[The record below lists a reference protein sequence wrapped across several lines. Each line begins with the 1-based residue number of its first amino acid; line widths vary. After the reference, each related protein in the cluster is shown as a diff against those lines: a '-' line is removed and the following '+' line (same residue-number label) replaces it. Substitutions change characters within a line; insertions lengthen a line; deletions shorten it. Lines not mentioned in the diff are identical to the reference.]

1 MADFVA
7 ILKKTIEGQG
17 VTTADIRARVY
28 SRARQTIEQKLNA
41 LVPTPSI
48 EQKARQMRALD
59 DAIAVVEQSFA
70 QAPVEVPSA
79 KPVDPLDAFIAAA
92 EASNKSVA
100 PRIPE
105 MRPLPTITRPT
116 ITPAAAVTPAP
127 RAVLAPKIEPV
138 SAPRVDVPPAKSSG
152 GSRNLLWGLLGVVIA
167 GAAGYGAYLKRDE
180 IATYYANFTAPS
192 QPEIKKVTTTSVKP
206 ADPATEVAK
215 VEPVATPATP
225 AKTEA
230 GEQKFTQ
237 RLQPDGQEVDAGPAT
252 VAAGVG
258 EGETVAPVTTPPSV
272 KPAAPET
279 PVATET
285 PAPVDPVVVDP
296 AAPATPAVPA
306 ATIAVGQKA
315 VFYEE
320 KTGTDEG
327 TVDQGAVV
335 WSVIQDSPGADQPEE
350 PAIRAE
356 VDVPEKG
363 IKLKLTIKRNGDKTL
378 PASHIIEMAFSV
390 PEGFQGGSI
399 DGVQRVTFKDT
410 EQAGGSPL
418 VGVPANF
425 GDGFFL
431 IALTDEKSAIE
442 NNLALMTRQTWI
454 DIPLTYK
461 SGRRALIS
469 IEKGIPGDKVFQE
482 VLKAWQAKA
491 SG

>member
-7 ILKKTIEGQG
+7 ILKKTIDGQG
-17 VTTADIRARVY
+17 VTTADVRARVY
-28 SRARQTIEQKLNA
+28 SRALQTIEQKLLA
-41 LVPTPSI
+41 LVPTPTA

-59 DAIAVVEQSFA
+59 DAIKVVEESYA
-70 QAPVEVPSA
+70 QTGAPESSA
-79 KPVDPLDAFIAAA
+79 IAIDPLDAFISAA
-92 EASNKSVA
+92 EAANKSPA
-100 PRIPE
+100 PRMPDVL
-105 MRPLPTITRPT
+105 PLPAAPVSQPNRP
-116 ITPAAAVTPAP
+116 IVTPAAQTTP
-127 RAVLAPKIEPV
+127 RAAIESKPDVKVASAIAATKPK
-138 SAPRVDVPPAKSSG
+138 SFA
-152 GSRNLLWGLLGVVIA
+152 GSRKLMWSLLGVLVA
-167 GAAGYGAYLKRDE
+167 GGVSYAAYMKRDE
-180 IATYYANFTAPS
+180 IATFYANLTAPS
-192 QPEIKKVTTTSVKP
+192 QPEIKKVVTTSVKP

-215 VEPVATPATP
+215 VEPVVEPVVVGKP
-225 AKTEA
+225 QA
-230 GEQKFTQ
+230 GAEKFTQ
-237 RLQPDGQEVDAGPAT
+237 RLTSDGQEIDVGPAT

-258 EGETVAPVTTPPSV
+258 EGESVAQVTTPPDA
-272 KPAAPET
+272 KPATPEV
-279 PVATET
+279 PAATT
-285 PAPVDPVVVDP
+285 DPVVTDP
-296 AAPATPAVPA
+296 AAPATPVAIP
-306 ATIAVGQKA
+306 VGQKA

-320 KTGTDEG
+320 KTGTEEG

-335 WSVIQDSPGADQPEE
+335 WSVIQDSPGADQPAE

-363 IKLKLTIKRNGDKTL
+363 VKLKLTIKRNGDKTL

-410 EQAGGSPL
+410 EQAPGSPL

-431 IALTDEKSAIE
+431 IALTDEKSAVE

-469 IEKGIPGDKVFQE
+469 IEKGIPGDKVFQD